1 MKKFKTSKEWIEFW
15 ERFNS
20 PFGTTGRMSDYWW
33 NKLDKAWELWSE
45 EKEPVYKK
53 KNEWIWDMFSDWE
66 DVISRIDCDLHRL
79 SYHVDLQTEEEKVA
93 YLNDML
99 EEYGWYL
106 QR

>member
-53 KNEWIWDMFSDWE
+53 KNEDIYFLIEHQSTVD
-66 DVISRIDCDLHRL
+66 ISMPYRIKNYVR
-79 SYHVDLQTEEEKVA
+79 T
-93 YLNDML
+93 
-99 EEYGWYL
+99 
-106 QR
+106 